1 MSTRKASS
9 SGATISRGESVI
21 DVYGI
26 QNCDTVEKARDWL
39 DAEGIEYRFHDFKQ
53 EGLDPDTAKGWID
66 ALGQDTVINK
76 RGTTWRKLT
85 PAQQAIGGDADAA
98 ALIVA
103 QPSLVKRPV
112 FDTGKALFVGFGD
125 PQRQV
130 LKSR

>member
-1 MSTRKASS
+1 M
-9 SGATISRGESVI
+9 I

-26 QNCDTVEKARDWL
+26 KNCDTVKKARDWL
-39 DAEGIEYRFHDFKQ
+39 DAAGIAYRFHDFKL
-53 EGLDPDTAKGWID
+53 EGLDPATARGWID
-66 ALGQDTVINK
+66 ALGQDVVINR

-125 PQRQV
+125 EQRKALQS
-130 LKSR
+130 LK